1 MGTVVQKEAVLK
13 TILDTGIM
21 AVIRAQSSDQLIE
34 ASLALCEGGVK
45 ALEVTMTTPNAIEVI
60 RDVSAEVQGKG
71 VVVGVGTVLDT
82 ETCRAAILAGAQF
95 VVGPCLNLEIIQM
108 CRRYS
113 VVCIPG
119 AYTPTEILTA
129 WQAGADIVKVFPA
142 DTLGPAYF
150 KAILGPLPQVR
161 LTPTG
166 GVDLDTVGPFIKAG
180 ACCVA
185 AGGNLVSKKAL
196 ETKDWQSITQAASQ
210 FIAKIK
216 EARGV

>member
-60 RDVSAEVQGKG
+60 RNVSAEVQGKG